1 MSTDCNL
8 NIVILLTVIIY
19 TYMMFVFKIKMKR
32 KKLWYIYDTFFL
44 LCATLMVYIL
54 AKNDGEISKKE
65 GLAMVIAY
73 IAYTVFII
81 LR

>member
-1 MSTDCNL
+1 
-8 NIVILLTVIIY
+8 
-19 TYMMFVFKIKMKR
+19 MKR
-32 KKLWYIYDTFFL
+32 NINLFKCGGDKMYVVAVYDMFFL
-44 LCATLMVYIL
+44 LCASLMVYIL

-73 IAYTVFII
+73 VAYTVFII